1 MAIDG
6 APSFRISMESRLN
19 QISSNCQYSGR
30 EFFRPNWSG
39 IKSPP
44 FWVRNG
50 VIFDVL
56 ARPKRQRAGLGSRL
70 AGRFGP
76 SMKMTN
82 FFARTLRED
91 PADADVD
98 SHRLL
103 VRAGYIRKVAA
114 GVYSWLPLGQRV
126 LRKVE
131 QIVRDEMDSSGAQEL
146 TLPITQPLELWE
158 KSGRDTTYG
167 PLMFRLQDRKE
178 TGFCLAPTAEE
189 VITWTVANELS
200 SYRELPVNL
209 YQINW
214 KYRDELRPRFGL
226 LRAREFLMKDAYSF
240 HTDVEDLRRTYK
252 VMYDAY
258 HRVFDRCGL
267 TFRPV
272 EGEAGE
278 IGGDVNHEF
287 MAVAAVGE
295 DDFVW
300 CKSCTYAANVEV
312 ARRTIVRA
320 AVDAGSG
327 QAQPTKVH
335 TPAMPGIAA
344 VAEHLN
350 MTQDV
355 LLKSFAFDAGGE
367 MGLALVPGDREVNEF
382 ALARAIAP
390 KKLRVYDETDFAAHP
405 ELPKGYIGP
414 HHSSVKIVVADPSIR
429 ADHGWVTGANEID
442 HHTTDM
448 WCDRDFSV
456 GVWADI
462 ATIASGDACP
472 ECGNALS
479 VDRGIEVGQVF
490 EIGTKYSTALGATY
504 VDADG
509 QTHPMV
515 MGCYG
520 IGISRTVAAIIE
532 EHHDELGIAWPKS
545 VAPFDIHLL
554 ALSGKGAAA
563 ETVKATA
570 DALYA
575 ELKAAGVDVLYDDRE
590 ASPGVKFADADL
602 IGIPVQL
609 TVGAKGLGRGI
620 VERKQRAT
628 GERDEIEL
636 ADVVS
641 TVR

>member
-1 MAIDG
+1 MRM
-6 APSFRISMESRLN
+6 SKFL
-19 QISSNCQYSGR
+19 
-30 EFFRPNWSG
+30 
-39 IKSPP
+39 
-44 FWVRNG
+44 V
-50 VIFDVL
+50 
-56 ARPKRQRAGLGSRL
+56 
-70 AGRFGP
+70 
-76 SMKMTN
+76 
-82 FFARTLRED
+82 RTLRDD

-103 VRAGYIRKVAA
+103 VRAGYIRKIAA

-131 QIVRDEMDSSGAQEL
+131 QIVRDEMDSTGAQEL

-158 KSGRDTTYG
+158 KSGRDKTYG
-167 PLMFRLQDRKE
+167 PLMFRLEDRKE

-200 SYRELPVNL
+200 SYRDLPMNL

-240 HTDVEDLRRTYK
+240 HTDVEDLRVTYK
-252 VMYDAY
+252 EMYDAY
-258 HRVFDRCGL
+258 HKIFTRCGL

-300 CKSCTYAANVEV
+300 CKSCDYAANVEV
-312 ARRTIVRA
+312 ARRQVPPATVPAASDQRA
-320 AVDAGSG
+320 PA
-327 QAQPTKVH
+327 KVH
-335 TPAMPGIAA
+335 TPHMPGIAA
-344 VAEHLN
+344 VAQHLDTPES
-350 MTQDV
+350 M
-355 LLKSFAFDAGGE
+355 LLKSFAFDADGE

-390 KKLRVYDETDFAAHP
+390 KNMRVYDETDFAAHP

-414 HHSSVKIVVADPSIR
+414 HHPSVAIVVADPSIR
-429 ADHGWVTGANEID
+429 AAHPWVTGANEVD

-456 GVWADI
+456 GTWADI
-462 ATIASGDACP
+462 ATIQSGDQCP
-472 ECGNALS
+472 QCGNALS

-504 VDADG
+504 LDAEG
-509 QTHPMV
+509 VSHPMV

-520 IGISRTVAAIIE
+520 VGISRTVAAITE
-532 EHHDELGIAWPKS
+532 EHHDDRGIAWPAS
-545 VAPFDIHLL
+545 VAPFDVHLV
-554 ALSGKGAAA
+554 ALPGKGEAAQEVHA
-563 ETVKATA
+563 AA
-570 DALYA
+570 DALYE
-575 ELKAAGVDVLYDDRE
+575 ELRAAGIDVLYDDRE

-609 TVGAKGLGRGI
+609 TVGAKGLARGV
-620 VERKQRAT
+620 VERKHRAS
-628 GERDEIEL
+628 GERDDIA
-636 ADVVS
+636 ADGVVAGL
-641 TVR
+641 R